1 MSAVAPI
8 GITIELETLARLLAA
23 AHLHECAEWG
33 EARLKAEDD
42 LRTWRGHASSIRQH
56 SISVIPNALTHI
68 VDAAED
74 GIRLRAASEAPWASQ
89 VATDVVFFGQICR
102 NASPAHSRG
111 QPLQRRETRIR

>member
-42 LRTWRGHASSIRQH
+42 GDLARTRLVDPAAQHLRH
-56 SISVIPNALTHI
+56 P
-68 VDAAED
+68 
-74 GIRLRAASEAPWASQ
+74 
-89 VATDVVFFGQICR
+89 
-102 NASPAHSRG
+102 
-111 QPLQRRETRIR
+111 